1 MCRGM
6 EKLVDI
12 ADVCDEVCDEM
23 PLSEYLVDIYKQQ
36 MKAFFYGEKLA
47 WPMDVIPMTKL
58 KRKRIENE
66 IIEFTDRRMYY
77 KLGSYFKLGIIEV
90 IRRCETIAQ
99 QQRQDRGD
107 WLPFDSPD
115 EDMREHW
122 KEMPLQCPYIINI
135 ND

>member
-1 MCRGM
+1 MPSDRYYNRIYM
-6 EKLVDI
+6 KEFFRKENLSMPVDLI
-12 ADVCDEVCDEM
+12 RLTD
-23 PLSEYLVDIYKQQ
+23 
-36 MKAFFYGEKLA
+36 
-47 WPMDVIPMTKL
+47 L
-58 KRKRIENE
+58 KRLRIVIN
-66 IIEFTDRRMYY
+66 IINFIE
-77 KLGSYFKLGIIEV
+77 KHNKKQNKELGVRFQMGILEV
-90 IRRCETIAQ
+90 IKRCEVIIQQSIQ

>member
-1 MCRGM
+1 MKEFFRKENLSM
-6 EKLVDI
+6 PVDLI
-12 ADVCDEVCDEM
+12 RLTD
-23 PLSEYLVDIYKQQ
+23 
-36 MKAFFYGEKLA
+36 
-47 WPMDVIPMTKL
+47 L
-58 KRKRIENE
+58 KRLRIVIN
-66 IIEFTDRRMYY
+66 IINFIE
-77 KLGSYFKLGIIEV
+77 KHNKKQNKELGVRFQMGILEV
-90 IRRCETIAQ
+90 IKRCEVIIQQSIQ